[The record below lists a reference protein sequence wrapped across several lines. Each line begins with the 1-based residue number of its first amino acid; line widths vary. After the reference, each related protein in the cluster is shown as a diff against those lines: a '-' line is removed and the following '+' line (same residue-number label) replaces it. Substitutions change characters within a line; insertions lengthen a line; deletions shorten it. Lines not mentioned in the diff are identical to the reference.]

1 MVRPLW
7 EGVFM
12 RVLVVEDDED
22 FRLSLVDLLI
32 KQGFDVASA
41 EDAPAA
47 LGLLEGSDIMLTD
60 ISLAGMDGLEL
71 CEVCHS
77 QRPSMGIV
85 VMTGYDSPNKR
96 AEALRNGACAY
107 LAKPFEKV
115 DLLEGLQRA
124 SGSSLGKPIQSKSID
139 IHISQGAKP

>member
-1 MVRPLW
+1 
-7 EGVFM
+7 M

-22 FRLSLVDLLI
+22 FRLSLVDLLV

-41 EDAPAA
+41 EDALEA

-71 CEVCHS
+71 CGVAHTR
-77 QRPSMGIV
+77 QPSLGIV
-85 VMTGYDSPNKR
+85 VMTGYDSPHKR

-115 DLLEGLQRA
+115 DLLDGLRRA
-124 SGSSLGKPIQSKSID
+124 SGSSLGKPIQNHSID
-139 IHISQGAKP
+139 LHITQGVKP

>member
-1 MVRPLW
+1 M
-7 EGVFM
+7 VFM

-22 FRLSLVDLLI
+22 FRLSLVDLLV

-71 CEVCHS
+71 CGVAHS

-85 VMTGYDSPNKR
+85 VMTGYDSPHKR
-96 AEALRNGACAY
+96 AEASRNGARAY
-107 LAKPFEKV
+107 LAKPFEKD
-115 DLLEGLQRA
+115 DLLEGLQWA
-124 SGSSLGKPIQSKSID
+124 AGSSSEKPIRNIPVNL
-139 IHISQGAKP
+139 HIIQGA